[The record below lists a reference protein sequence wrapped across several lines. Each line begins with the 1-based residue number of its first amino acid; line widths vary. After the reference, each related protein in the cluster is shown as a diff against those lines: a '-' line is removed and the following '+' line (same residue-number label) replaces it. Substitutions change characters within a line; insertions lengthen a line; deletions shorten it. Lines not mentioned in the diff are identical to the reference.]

1 MALGRTNQVLAIM
14 ILTFWW
20 KEAGN
25 IPGHK
30 FIRALRS
37 GNDKLP
43 KGNNTGCCEPQ
54 KLQMGSPKIT
64 EENQDT
70 LRLMLMESIEYN
82 VLPILFYVMKLKMH
96 INKTLRCSE

>member
-1 MALGRTNQVLAIM
+1 MALGRTNQILAST
-14 ILTFWW
+14 ILTFWR
-20 KEAGN
+20 KEARN

-37 GNDKLP
+37 ENDKLP

-64 EENQDT
+64 EENQNT
-70 LRLMLMESIEYN
+70 LGLMLMESTEYN
-82 VLPILFYVMKLKMH
+82 VLPILFYVVKLEMH